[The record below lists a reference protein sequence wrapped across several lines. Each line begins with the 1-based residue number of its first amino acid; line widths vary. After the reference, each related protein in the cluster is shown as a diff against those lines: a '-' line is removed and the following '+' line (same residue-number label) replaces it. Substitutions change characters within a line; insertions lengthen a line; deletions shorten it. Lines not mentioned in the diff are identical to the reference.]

1 MRSIFKSAAYL
12 VGFGILNLHL
22 VGCTT
27 ITSLSDPD
35 FEPTI
40 PDMPEPKVEA
50 DGSLFHAGS
59 NRYLFEDIKATRV
72 GDLLTVV
79 LIESTNASKS
89 SSFEADKTVNV
100 DLPQPTL
107 FGKDNHFRINGNQI
121 LENSVSATR
130 DISGEGDLEQENS
143 LSGNVTVTVARVL
156 SNGYLV
162 IKGEK
167 LITLN
172 EGSEVVRI
180 SGLVRPNDVR
190 SDNTVDST
198 QIANAKITY
207 KGDGAVSNSSK
218 ASWLYRFFSSPVW
231 PI

>member
-1 MRSIFKSAAYL
+1 MFK
-12 VGFGILNLHL
+12 GQN
-22 VGCTT
+22 
-27 ITSLSDPD
+27 
-35 FEPTI
+35 
-40 PDMPEPKVEA
+40 
-50 DGSLFHAGS
+50 
-59 NRYLFEDIKATRV
+59 
-72 GDLLTVV
+72 
-79 LIESTNASKS
+79 
-89 SSFEADKTVNV
+89 
-100 DLPQPTL
+100 
-107 FGKDNHFRINGNQI
+107 FRNQI